1 MTARHDVVFVSMPF
15 GPLFSPSLALS
26 LLQPQ
31 VHARGLACRV
41 EYFTLAYAE
50 RVGHSLYSKI
60 LAEHRAMARSFVGEW
75 IFSHAL
81 FDWPAGHDQRYLRE
95 VLRRAPSHLGWN
107 QNKPPGARDMAA
119 LEDAVASVSSFVD
132 WCAGRIVDLEPRL
145 LGFTS
150 VFQQHLASLALGA
163 NCEATMG
170 VETVRQ
176 FPFVDAVV
184 SGEADHVFAELASR
198 VAAGDSLVDLRGVVT
213 RASIA
218 AAPSDAPPT
227 APAVTNL
234 DALPYPEYRDFFDQF
249 ARSRFARR
257 WQPSIFVETSR
268 GCWWGERMHCT
279 FCGLNGATM
288 AYRSKSAPRALAEV
302 TRLAESH
309 PGCDIQVVDNILDL
323 KYFRTLLPMLAER
336 KLKVSLFY
344 ETKSNLKKDQV
355 RLLRD
360 AGVTIIQPGIE
371 SLSDNVLKQM
381 KKGVSGLQNIQLLK
395 WCKEFGVEPLWN
407 VLLGF
412 PGESPDDYHRM
423 AELTAQ
429 LCHLPRP
436 VCVTAIRLDR
446 FSPNFNES
454 DRLGFAR
461 VRPLPFY
468 EFLYDLPESARRNL
482 AYFFAYE
489 YQSPQDVASYAVPLI
504 RRVHAWKTTWRHSEL
519 VSIDIANRL
528 VVFDTRPRAKAPISM
543 LSGEDRD
550 LYLACDAITDSS
562 QVDASSMARLNAMVD
577 RGLMLKDGARYL
589 SLAVPIGDY
598 TPKGIAAARLRAMFA
613 SSTTRDY
620 DGDRNAPDEQS
631 VDDREGNARR
641 RDADRERA
649 HSQQRRAWPRRV
661 HPRREGHVAANAVEH
676 RSRLRARVLS
686 RRAARPARRGGDRF
700 PVGDQVL
707 GGPPGERLHGE
718 RRIVRAARPHRRGAE
733 DAEIW
738 RLMRKAPAID
748 DVGRGIV
755 AHARSAVRVR
765 ADSHRAADRRA
776 LNRDR
781 ARFAIPL
788 LHFSLRE
795 QRYASFVL
803 LELRGDAADRE
814 AERILH
820 DGIEI
825 DVVVLVRE
833 RRLLDVR
840 GVRSIGVLL
849 DERLPC
855 RSPCGRAAERA
866 HAGGADRTAIRV
878 HPQVAAADEIEA
890 RMIEVVVGPVVDG
903 DALRGKA
910 VPRARIGG
918 KQRRHAG
925 EHVVA
930 EVVAADLTVIVR

>member
-107 QNKPPGARDMAA
+107 QNKPPGAHDMAA

-150 VFQQHLASLALGA
+150 VFQQHLASLALAKRVKARFPGAFVVIGGA
-163 NCEATMG
+163 NCEAAMG
-170 VETVRQ
+170 METVRQ

-184 SGEADHVFAELASR
+184 SGEADRVVGDLAAR
-198 VAAGDSLVDLRGVVT
+198 VVAGDPIEGLPGVVT
-213 RASIA
+213 RKTLA
-218 AAPSDAPPT
+218 ARGLGCGTPT
-227 APAVTNL
+227 AVVN
-234 DALPYPEYRDFFDQF
+234 DIDVLPYPDYTDYFDQF
-249 ARSRFARR
+249 ARSRFRDQ
-257 WQPSIFVETSR
+257 WQPSVYVETSR

-279 FCGLNGATM
+279 FCGLNGETM
-288 AYRSKSAPRALAEV
+288 TYRSKSAARALDEL
-302 TRLAESH
+302 THLATTY

-620 DGDRNAPDEQS
+620 DGVRIRFSASGAHDRSPLTKSHFELD
-631 VDDREGNARR
+631 
-641 RDADRERA
+641 
-649 HSQQRRAWPRRV
+649 
-661 HPRREGHVAANAVEH
+661 AANELYV
-676 RSRLRARVLS
+676 
-686 RRAARPARRGGDRF
+686 RRT
-700 PVGDQVL
+700 
-707 GGPPGERLHGE
+707 
-718 RRIVRAARPHRRGAE
+718 VR
-733 DAEIW
+733 
-738 RLMRKAPAID
+738 
-748 DVGRGIV
+748 
-755 AHARSAVRVR
+755 
-765 ADSHRAADRRA
+765 
-776 LNRDR
+776 
-781 ARFAIPL
+781 
-788 LHFSLRE
+788 
-795 QRYASFVL
+795 
-803 LELRGDAADRE
+803 
-814 AERILH
+814 
-820 DGIEI
+820 
-825 DVVVLVRE
+825 
-833 RRLLDVR
+833 
-840 GVRSIGVLL
+840 
-849 DERLPC
+849 
-855 RSPCGRAAERA
+855 
-866 HAGGADRTAIRV
+866 
-878 HPQVAAADEIEA
+878 
-890 RMIEVVVGPVVDG
+890 
-903 DALRGKA
+903 
-910 VPRARIGG
+910 
-918 KQRRHAG
+918 
-925 EHVVA
+925 
-930 EVVAADLTVIVR
+930 